1 MIKKLIELGLT
12 EKQAKAYLALLEL
25 WLEKSSVIANK
36 AEIKRTTIYQ
46 ILDELFFMWII
57 SYTTKWKI
65 KYYKALNPQ
74 KLVSL
79 MQSKKEKAINLV
91 PKLENLLNL
100 SSYNKPKISFFS
112 WVEGVKNIYEDTL
125 MNNKNKKIY
134 QIINVNAVGK
144 FIWKDF
150 LKKYIEK
157 RVNLGITAYAIHP
170 IVWDIQNNIYWKN
183 SNELKRIVRYADP
196 KIFGSSIIMIYNNK
210 VAVVSNTKEN
220 SWFLIESLDFVKS
233 QKAFFDF
240 IWEDSNKNSA
250 I

>member
-91 PKLENLLNL
+91 PQLENLINL
-100 SSYNKPKISFFS
+100 SSHNKPKISFFS
-112 WVEGVKNIYEDTL
+112 WIEWVKNIYEDSL
-125 MNNKNKKIY
+125 INNKNKKIY

-183 SNELKRIVRYADP
+183 SNELKRIVRYAVP

-240 IWEDSNKNSA
+240 IWEASNKNSA